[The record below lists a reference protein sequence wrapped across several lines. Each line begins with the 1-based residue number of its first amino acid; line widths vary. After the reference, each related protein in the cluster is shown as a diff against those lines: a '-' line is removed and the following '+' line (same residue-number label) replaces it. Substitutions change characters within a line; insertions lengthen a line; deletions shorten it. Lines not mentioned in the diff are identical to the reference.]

1 MGRGGVMQTI
11 KTSDLWND
19 YRTNNNAEKTAEI
32 ILDVLTTGIWASWDG
47 EKIERFK
54 KQLINR
60 YEL

>member
-1 MGRGGVMQTI
+1 MQTI